1 MKLPATMKMSATAKL
16 SSNYTLSPGWHTP
29 HISYPQ
35 TSFFFLLHSLLWSMT
50 RHHNSIWP
58 DQVCRKGSHCQNTGS
73 CRRHDGSVG
82 WGEKSAVCNRMSG
95 LSCLITGATWD
106 WMQRLH
112 PCANS
117 VCVCYFCRKM
127 QRSLRKRLI
136 QYSPLFSPHPSV
148 PPAFSCDAGEFL
160 EMSAQECTQCA
171 AGSYSLG
178 SGVRFDQWDSMPA
191 GFSSL
196 ATSLENSPRGDDRL
210 TCNRCESWIAKNT
223 KTINPESWILS
234 VKINLASFSLQFV
247 LGASRKLP
255 GVQQGRVHGLSHL
268 RRPPEEA
275 GLRQLW
281 VPVSRQE
288 PAVRVLREFH

>member
-82 WGEKSAVCNRMSG
+82 WGKKSAVCNRMSG

-136 QYSPLFSPHPSV
+136 QYSPLFFPPSLCASSLLVRRRGV
-148 PPAFSCDAGEFL
+148 PGDV
-160 EMSAQECTQCA
+160 
-171 AGSYSLG
+171 G
-178 SGVRFDQWDSMPA
+178 SGVHPVC
-191 GFSSL
+191 GGEL
-196 ATSLENSPRGDDRL
+196 LPR
-210 TCNRCESWIAKNT
+210 
-223 KTINPESWILS
+223 
-234 VKINLASFSLQFV
+234 Q
-247 LGASRKLP
+247 
-255 GVQQGRVHGLSHL
+255 
-268 RRPPEEA
+268 RRP
-275 GLRQLW
+275 LR
-281 VPVSRQE
+281 PMG
-288 PAVRVLREFH
+288 FHARWIQ

>member
-1 MKLPATMKMSATAKL
+1 MRLNAAA
-16 SSNYTLSPGWHTP
+16 SS
-29 HISYPQ
+29 
-35 TSFFFLLHSLLWSMT
+35 
-50 RHHNSIWP
+50 
-58 DQVCRKGSHCQNTGS
+58 
-73 CRRHDGSVG
+73 
-82 WGEKSAVCNRMSG
+82 
-95 LSCLITGATWD
+95 
-106 WMQRLH
+106 
-112 PCANS
+112 S
-117 VCVCYFCRKM
+117 VCKF
-127 QRSLRKRLI
+127 SLCVLI
-136 QYSPLFSPHPSV
+136 FAEKCKGVSGNDLFNILPFFSPHPSV

-210 TCNRCESWIAKNT
+210 TCNRCESCIAKNT